1 MHPASPPFLA
11 QLMRSQWRDRERLER
26 LQRVRLTRLLR
37 HAYRRVPYY
46 RQLFETAGIT
56 PDDIRSVADLPRI
69 PITTKDVLQAE
80 PAPRVIASG
89 IDPDKCI
96 TRQTS
101 GSTGHAFSF
110 LITRRQKEAQDMV
123 QARALLENGL
133 KLTDR
138 RAVFVAPWEVPR
150 RATWFQQLGF
160 WRKHYFS
167 VFEDV
172 REHLHALERI
182 APESIAATPAVLAR
196 IAEESL
202 DRGITLR
209 PRTVFSS
216 GDLLDRGTRV
226 LIESAFGV
234 APVDLYGSLEF
245 GYLAWECS
253 LRNGYHI
260 NLESAV
266 IEIVDAD
273 RIDGDAGEVVCTN
286 LLAYTMP
293 LIRFRLGDLCRF
305 AKEPCPCGRSLPLLD
320 LVAGR
325 TNDVIRLPDG
335 RCIAPQALADR
346 MARFSDELRRFRIVQ
361 EEIDRVEVLIVPR
374 PGAAHAAEN
383 VASGLRAMLGEQISI
398 NVRGVTEISAE
409 ESGKQRTIVSKLG
422 ATGGGAG

>member
-1 MHPASPPFLA
+1 
-11 QLMRSQWRDRERLER
+11 MRSQWRDRKRLEQ

-46 RQLFETAGIT
+46 RRLFETAGIT
-56 PDDIRSVADLPRI
+56 PDDIQCVADLPRI
-69 PITTKDVLQAE
+69 PITTKEALQAE
-80 PAPRVIASG
+80 PTPRVIASG
-89 IDPDKCI
+89 TDPDKCI

-138 RAVFVAPWEVPR
+138 RAVFVAPWEVPDN
-150 RATWFQQLGF
+150 AAWFQRLGF

-167 VFEDV
+167 VFVDV
-172 REHLHALERI
+172 REHLPELERI
-182 APESIAATPAVLAR
+182 APESISATPAVLAR
-196 IAEESL
+196 IAEETL
-202 DRGITLR
+202 DRGAKLR

-245 GYLAWECS
+245 GYLAWECC

-266 IEIVDAD
+266 IEILDTDQAD
-273 RIDGDAGEVVCTN
+273 GEAGEVVCTN
-286 LLAYTMP
+286 LLAYAMP

-305 AKEPCPCGRSLPLLD
+305 AQAPCNCGRSLPLLE
-320 LVAGR
+320 LVEGR

-335 RCIAPQALADR
+335 RRIAPQALADR
-346 MARFSDELRRFRIVQ
+346 MAGFSDELRRFRIVQ
-361 EEIDRVEVLIVPR
+361 EENSRVEVLIVPR
-374 PGAAHAAEN
+374 PGAAHAADN
-383 VASGLRAMLGEQISI
+383 VAAGLKALLGQQISL
-398 NVRGVTEISAE
+398 NVHCVPEIGDK
-409 ESGKQRTIVSKLG
+409 ESGKQRAIISKLG
-422 ATGGGAG
+422 PTRGRAT